1 MGATLAPWHGQEC
14 GVDHTAAAR
23 EGPFRD
29 GPVLRFM
36 AQAVLPLERHS
47 AARRSR
53 TMEALVMAMK
63 PLTLGMTGVE
73 ARERQADV
81 RALQTALNQRS
92 RARGLDTITVDGEYG
107 PATDRAVKRVARAL
121 GALEATIAKPG
132 ASVGE
137 QRIIRWPLTRSPAQY
152 ARAAGRKRKAPPAI
166 GAQKA
171 LAWARQ
177 WIGKTED
184 PPGSNRAPWGLTAWQ
199 QAFGSWLVGQAW
211 CGVLCGTALVNA
223 GVKAVNSRVAGVVLI
238 LEDALNG
245 RNGRQAG
252 RSRRPVRRGHARRD
266 DRTPRPRRV
275 ADDRGEHVAG
285 RRRIAERGRRM
296 LPPHPA

>member
-1 MGATLAPWHGQEC
+1 
-14 GVDHTAAAR
+14 
-23 EGPFRD
+23 
-29 GPVLRFM
+29 
-36 AQAVLPLERHS
+36 
-47 AARRSR
+47 
-53 TMEALVMAMK
+53 MAMK

-107 PATDRAVKRVARAL
+107 PATDQAVRRVARAL

-137 QRIIRWPLTRSPAQY
+137 QRMIRWPLTRSPAQY
-152 ARAAGRKRKAPPAI
+152 ARARGRAKRAPVDSGTGPLA
-166 GAQKA
+166 A

-238 LEDALNG
+238 LEDALHG
-245 RNGRQAG
+245 RNGMDHVVYRRRTGWGGVTAG
-252 RSRRPVRRGHARRD
+252 KPGDLVGLFGEGTHVGMIE
-266 DRTPRPRRV
+266 RRV
-275 ADDRGEHVAG
+275 PGGWQTIEGNTSPGAG
-285 RRRIAERGRRM
+285 GSQNAGGGCFRRIRPDSAVVYIVRPSYPEV
-296 LPPHPA
+296 